1 MSLSSDKYA
10 WIAEMRSQATS
21 STLATGQREL
31 VPLTLTGIRHDMPQG
46 QHIEF
51 VGVVGGDVYYCKADR
66 YGTAVC
72 ATEWFYTHLA
82 AHLGIAV
89 PDCARIHNPENDELL
104 FGSKETFGT
113 ADRFEAQTL
122 LLTSPN
128 RDPAIGDPY
137 PWLGSYLSRLYAFD
151 LLIGNP
157 DRQLVNYL
165 LVNEG
170 RGRRL
175 LAYDFASSQLEFGSA
190 ANFEVAD
197 SKTMFVGRQL
207 RKLRAFDLESAF
219 ELLDRVKAVPLS
231 EVEGILRS
239 IPQEWISDEFRGRVH
254 EQWQKGSC
262 GTELRRCVLA

>member
-1 MSLSSDKYA
+1 
-10 WIAEMRSQATS
+10 MRAQAAP

-31 VPLTLTGIRHDMPQG
+31 VPLPLTGIRPDMPQG

-51 VGVVGGDVYYCKADR
+51 VGEVGADVYYCKADR
-66 YGTAVC
+66 FGIAVC

-89 PDCARIHNPENDELL
+89 PDCAKIYNPENGEVL

-122 LLTSPN
+122 LLTPPA

-137 PWLGSYLSRLYAFD
+137 PWLGSYLSRLFAFD

-170 RGRRL
+170 RARRL
-175 LAYDFASSQLEFGSA
+175 LAYDFASSRLEFSSA
-190 ANFEVAD
+190 ANFDVAD
-197 SKTMFVGRQL
+197 TQTMFVGRRL
-207 RKLRAFDLESAF
+207 RKLRAFDPESAF

-231 EVEGILRS
+231 EVESILS
-239 IPQEWISDEFRGRVH
+239 SVPQEWISDELRERVH
-254 EQWQKGSC
+254 EQWQKGVVR
-262 GTELRRCVLA
+262 GRVEALRAGLKNGSLL